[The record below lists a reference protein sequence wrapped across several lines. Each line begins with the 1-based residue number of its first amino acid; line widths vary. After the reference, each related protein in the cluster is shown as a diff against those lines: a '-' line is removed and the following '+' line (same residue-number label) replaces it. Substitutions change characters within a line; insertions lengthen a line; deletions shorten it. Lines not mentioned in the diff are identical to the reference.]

1 MYRGVL
7 LVVAKSKRKKPVGY
21 DSKFEKELHQG
32 PLKHCHYHE
41 GPKIDYVVCSYYEP
55 DFTYEDYIIE
65 AKGRFRDRKE
75 AAKYI
80 AVREQLIFQELV
92 FVFYN
97 PKTPM
102 PGAQKRKNGTK
113 LTHGEWADIN
123 GFRWFTKET
132 VKELFNA

>member
-1 MYRGVL
+1 M
-7 LVVAKSKRKKPVGY
+7 VVKRKKKPVGY

-32 PLKHCHYHE
+32 PLKHCQYHE
-41 GPKIDYVVCSYYEP
+41 GPKIDYVVSSHYEP
-55 DFTYEDYIIE
+55 DFTYGDYIIE

-80 AVREQLIFQELV
+80 AVRQQLIFQELV

-113 LTHGEWADIN
+113 LTHAEWADIN

-132 VKELFNA
+132 VKELFKDA